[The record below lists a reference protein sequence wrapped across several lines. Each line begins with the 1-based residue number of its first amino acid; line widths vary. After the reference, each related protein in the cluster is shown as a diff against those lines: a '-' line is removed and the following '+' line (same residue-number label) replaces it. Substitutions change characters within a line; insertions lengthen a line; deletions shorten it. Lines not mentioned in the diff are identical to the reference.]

1 MMKEKAL
8 KVLELYEKVMYHD
21 QLVAQFFDI
30 ESEEDLDLKIE
41 VLEKLANGTP
51 PSDIPEYY
59 DILELYPA
67 DGETWD

>member
-1 MMKEKAL
+1 MKEKAL

>member
-1 MMKEKAL
+1 MKEKAL

-21 QLVAQFFDI
+21 QLVAKFFDI

>member
-21 QLVAQFFDI
+21 QLVAKFFDI

>member
-30 ESEEDLDLKIE
+30 ESEEDLDLKIQ

>member
-41 VLEKLANGTP
+41 VLEKLENGTP